1 MISYRS
7 YRTSKVARS
16 FEPDQFGTTW
26 KSSSSGTASGTTGF
40 TSNPQ
45 TYNLAEGAT
54 SEATYTPFS
63 SSFTRTGTANNNIG
77 GGDSSKTIVTKN
89 STVIDW
95 AGFIFTHNV
104 IPPVTYYNETTENE
118 QIEFYPI
125 TTGQGEAESSFWT
138 TSLNEQNQTDF
149 FLDYKQTTT
158 QVGSVADS
166 PAYYNRP
173 RVIQSPIP
181 NEALIYEDV
190 NERVELVANTI
201 YIATPQRGGGW
212 GWQYPVSVN
221 SPDEFQPINQ
231 AAYLNQTRFTEF
243 YNENTFV
250 WPYVKNADDSTITVT
265 TKATTKLGNTTQIS
279 ANQSPYTT
287 YFPIY
292 QENECGGKLFYTKA
306 TFFEFENITVQTQ
319 SEIPDTSFETFF
331 GRATTTDVIFSRY
344 TTTRSDDQNVEPG
357 VRIKTFEINNSN
369 STIQTLT
376 FAISNPLRQN
386 KISVFGG
393 IHSNVLPWRIDGDK
407 DERKIISEI
416 NPQSIL
422 LNSTGAEIQYKFTY
436 QIEATSSNKITAI
449 TGASEAAFVTGESF
463 TNAKKGQ
470 YIERK
475 YQAVEISSPNLTYL
489 MPRQNTAVLPQA
501 SELGF
506 FPLQNTYTANPQIL
520 SANAQHRFTVDQG
533 LAFPTALGAQ
543 PLQTSFTAVIDK
555 DFSGFDIC
563 DPQQYST
570 LQGVRVADKISTT
583 VSYRQGSV
591 VTTSSG
597 FFNLQ
602 TAEPIPYGLQQLGGQ
617 QTLGGMPFPN
627 ASHTIFVPIGA
638 IQKTVGG
645 LNGFSTAVEFYE
657 TGKIIQGGV
666 PGLQPISVIAPISV
680 AKGKGVFFVPAPLVA

>member
-7 YRTSKVARS
+7 YTTSKVARS
-16 FEPDQFGTTW
+16 FEPDQFGTTA
-26 KSSSSGTASGTTGF
+26 KFSSSISYTVTAGLG
-40 TSNPQ
+40 
-45 TYNLAEGAT
+45 
-54 SEATYTPFS
+54 EATYSETIQEGGTTEATYEPYS
-63 SSFTRTGTANNNIG
+63 SSFYATNSALNNIG
-77 GGDSSKTIVTKN
+77 ASGSSKTIVTKN
-89 STVIDW
+89 STIAYYPDYT
-95 AGFIFTHNV
+95 FTQNE
-104 IPPVTYYNETTENE
+104 IPPITYYNETTENE
-118 QIEFYPI
+118 QVEFYPR
-125 TTGQGEAESSFWT
+125 TTGSREVEVLFWT
-138 TSLNEQNQTDF
+138 TSLNEQNQPDF

-158 QVGSVADS
+158 QAGSVADS

-173 RVIQSPIP
+173 RVIQSPLP
-181 NEALIYEDV
+181 LEALIYEDV

-292 QENECGGKLFYTKA
+292 QENECGGRLFYTKA

-422 LNSTGAEIQYKFTY
+422 FNSTGAEIQYKFTY
-436 QIEATSSNKITAI
+436 EIIKSSKDPDPVYAR
-449 TGASEAAFVTGESF
+449 AESF

-602 TAEPIPYGLQQLGGQ
+602 TAEPIPYGLQQLAGQ